1 MKQLLTAAL
10 GAAIAM
16 QALAATRS
24 HAHPHPADLARHI
37 QCEGGR
43 DAARLDA
50 LNALPDGT
58 MKFRIS
64 TATDIFDGVANP
76 RNPKFSMEKQVLA
89 LNGKKYFCLHD

>member
-24 HAHPHPADLARHI
+24 HAHPADPALHI
-37 QCEGGR
+37 QCDGGR